1 MHMKIVDLVK
11 ANDRCWIV
19 FDEPV
24 GQLTYEKHGSLLI
37 GSDERG
43 IFYDCL
49 YYDRPTPHMRA
60 FAGREFDLPMKDGT
74 TTHCN
79 GQYWYGHIA
88 EAEKV
93 VGEEIAEIGASTKE
107 ELKQCFVFT
116 SRNISKKR
124 LDEMLEEFQAS
135 NPGYEPPGYHQYKD
149 MIKGE

>member
-1 MHMKIVDLVK
+1 MKIVDLVK
-11 ANDRCWIV
+11 ANDLCWVV

-60 FAGREFDLPMKDGT
+60 FVGREFALPMKDGT

-88 EAEKV
+88 EAGRV
-93 VGEEIAEIGASTKE
+93 IGEEIAEIGASTKE
-107 ELKQCFVFT
+107 DLKRCFVFT

-124 LDEMLEEFQAS
+124 LDEMVKEFEES
-135 NPGYEPPGYHQYKD
+135 HPGYEPWGYRQYED
-149 MIKGE
+149 MIRAK

>member
-1 MHMKIVDLVK
+1 MKL
-11 ANDRCWIV
+11 
-19 FDEPV
+19 
-24 GQLTYEKHGSLLI
+24 H
-37 GSDERG
+37 
-43 IFYDCL
+43 
-49 YYDRPTPHMRA
+49 
-60 FAGREFDLPMKDGT
+60 
-74 TTHCN
+74 